1 MAALTIRNLD
11 DDVKAK
17 LRVRAAHNGRSME
30 AEAREILDEAVN
42 RSGDSMRRDPD
53 FSGPEWDS
61 HGPGDKNDS
70 DSRSTDSSE
79 DEFVQSVRRR
89 FLAIGGVE
97 LDIPPRTDMP
107 RIPGVGGPKLGDNN
121 VDGQENFSNPGD
133 LKPTA
138 DRSMVIAMLGAMGID
153 DVPGGL
159 SPQAFEEIRRLV
171 YDGPPAENV
180 VQALS
185 RVFTSLGGVQLES
198 PRRGREARWVDFS
211 E

>member
-11 DDVKAK
+11 EDVKAK
-17 LRVRAAHNGRSME
+17 LRIRAAHNGRSME
-30 AEAREILDEAVN
+30 AEVREILDEAVN
-42 RSGDSMRRDPD
+42 GGRESMRRIPD

-61 HGPGDKNDS
+61 YGPEDEDDS
-70 DSRSTDSSE
+70 DSRPTESAE
-79 DEFVQSVRRR
+79 DDFVQSVRRR

-97 LDIPPRTDMP
+97 LDIPPRTGRL
-107 RIPGVGGPKLGDNN
+107 RIPDSDASERYDHDEQNS
-121 VDGQENFSNPGD
+121 SNPGD
-133 LKPTA
+133 PQPTS
-138 DRSMVIAMLGAMGID
+138 DRSNVIAMLAALGID
-153 DVPGGL
+153 DVPAEL
-159 SPQAFEEIRRLV
+159 SPLQIEEIHRLV

-180 VQALS
+180 AQTLS